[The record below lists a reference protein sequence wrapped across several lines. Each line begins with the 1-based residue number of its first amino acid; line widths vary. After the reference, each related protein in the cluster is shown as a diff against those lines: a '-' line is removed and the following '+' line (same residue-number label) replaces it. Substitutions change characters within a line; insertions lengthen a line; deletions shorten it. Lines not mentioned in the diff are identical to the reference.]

1 VILIL
6 IFSQTGIHNIESIH
20 LKMMNLWSKWIQYFI
35 FSQMIEELYNILNLQ
50 INGKLNLE
58 NMNLEKDFFKVEKI

>member
-1 VILIL
+1 
-6 IFSQTGIHNIESIH
+6 
-20 LKMMNLWSKWIQYFI
+20 MMNLWSKWIQYFI